1 MRKKLEAEELN
12 PLKLLA
18 VEMRKSPGDKVRI
31 SVERG
36 SPGGES
42 DGSKSIPIN
51 ISPSS
56 SSSTNGGSSSRGGS
70 KLQKRPKA
78 EGGENE
84 IEMKR
89 EIDRLRYV
97 FLVLFYF

>member
-1 MRKKLEAEELN
+1 MEDLRKKLEAEELN

-42 DGSKSIPIN
+42 DGSKSIPIT
-51 ISPSS
+51 ISPAGS
-56 SSSTNGGSSSRGGS
+56 GGGGGAS
-70 KLQKRPKA
+70 GGKKKQHQHRTRA
-78 EGGENE
+78 EGGEE
-84 IEMKR
+84 EATLKK
-89 EIDRLRYV
+89 EIDKLR
-97 FLVLFYF
+97 